1 MNPSYEF
8 TLALTWLHNHQHPTL
23 SSPTMNIVYMSHPL
37 GDGDGFATRVQRL
50 VSRIIPLLLE
60 GHIVILTGGFRGYTN
75 HTIGFSSL
83 FESFGSIP
91 MNTTPNQPSSWEQ
104 FPPEH
109 LRNKSFDWWFG
120 VVSYYFLRP
129 SIEIVRYIETIRSK
143 LPDKYIGVHI
153 RRGDH
158 NYGRSIPI
166 QTYIQT
172 IQFYPFDVLFLATDN
187 SESIQECESIIHKSI
202 IYQPNCKSIGMSYPG
217 QSTSNYLITHETETW
232 VIDIAKEVICDILL
246 LSESTILI
254 GLHSSQVTNIARLI
268 GLARGNILETILM

>member
-1 MNPSYEF
+1 MSPSYEF
-8 TLALTWLHNHQHPTL
+8 TLALSWLYAHQHPNL
-23 SSPTMNIVYMSHPL
+23 YEDNMKIVHLSHPL

-50 VSRIIPLLLE
+50 VSRIVPLLLE
-60 GHIVILTGGFRGYTN
+60 GHIVILTGGFRGYT
-75 HTIGFSSL
+75 HHQIGFPSL
-83 FESFGSIP
+83 FESFGSVP
-91 MNTTPNQPSSWEQ
+91 MNTTTIQPSSWEQ

-109 LRNKSFDWWFG
+109 LCNKSFDWWFG

-129 SIEIVRYIETIRSK
+129 TMEISSYIQTIRSK

-158 NYGRSIPI
+158 NYGLSIPI

-172 IQFYPFDVLFLATDN
+172 IQSYSFDVVFLATDN
-187 SESIQECESIIHKSI
+187 AESIQDCEYIIHKSI
-202 IYQPNCKSIGMSYPG
+202 IYQPNCKSIGVSYPG

-232 VIDIAKEVICDILL
+232 VVDIAKEVLCDILL
-246 LSESTILI
+246 LSECTILI

-268 GLARGNILETILM
+268 GLSMGNILETILM